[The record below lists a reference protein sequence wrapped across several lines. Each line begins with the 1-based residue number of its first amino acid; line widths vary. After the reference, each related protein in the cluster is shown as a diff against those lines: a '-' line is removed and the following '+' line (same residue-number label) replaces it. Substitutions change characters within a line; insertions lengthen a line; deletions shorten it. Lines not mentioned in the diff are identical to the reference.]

1 MKMKKLP
8 VFLIAAALC
17 SHLACS
23 SAEPSGPDV
32 RIVNLAG
39 LEAALDE
46 HRGKGILLNFW
57 AIWCAPC
64 VEELPDLIEVG
75 KEYHRHGGVVV
86 LVSYD
91 LMVPD
96 VTPEGI
102 LQQVTEFAADRGM
115 HLPILI
121 YDDDDYE
128 SINERFGLP
137 GPIPATVA
145 INAEGEIVDR
155 EDAHADKSRF
165 IAMME
170 RAVGSTPSK

>member
-1 MKMKKLP
+1 MKKLP
-8 VFLIAAALC
+8 VFLIAAAFLAL
-17 SHLACS
+17 LACS
-23 SAEPSGPDV
+23 STIPAGPDI
-32 RIVNLAG
+32 RIVDLEG

-46 HRGKGILLNFW
+46 HSGKGILLNFW

-64 VEELPDLIEVG
+64 VAELPDLIEVG
-75 KEYHRHGGVVV
+75 KEYHQRGGVVV

-96 VTPEGI
+96 VTREGI
-102 LQQVTEFAADRGM
+102 LQQVEDFAAERGI
-115 HLPILI
+115 HVPILI
-121 YDDDDYE
+121 YDEDDYE

-155 EDAHADKSRF
+155 EDGHAGKPRF

-170 RAVGSTPSK
+170 KAVGSDPSK